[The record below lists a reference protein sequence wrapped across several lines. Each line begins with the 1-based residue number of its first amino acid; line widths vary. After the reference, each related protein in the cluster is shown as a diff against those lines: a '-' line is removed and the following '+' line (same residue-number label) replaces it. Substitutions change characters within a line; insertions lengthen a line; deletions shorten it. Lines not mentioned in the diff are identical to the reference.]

1 MKSFIIHAFGI
12 LIFLLLS
19 GCQTIETRGQFI
31 DNTLLSR
38 LETQKLNKSEVTELI
53 GSPTIIP
60 DYSPNS
66 WYYIER
72 TMSKRAWFNPKVEQ
86 QRIVRVTFD
95 TRNLVQEVI
104 VINDSHKEDIEVI
117 REYTKTYGTELNG
130 LQKFVKNF
138 GRFNATTK
146 NSKKK
151 K

>member
-1 MKSFIIHAFGI
+1 MKSFIIPVFSI
-12 LIFLLLS
+12 LILLMLG

-31 DNTLLSR
+31 DNTLLSQ
-38 LETQKLNKSEVTELI
+38 LETRKLNKLEVKELI

-60 DYSPNS
+60 DYSPNN

-72 TMSKRAWFNPKVEQ
+72 TMSQRAWFNPKVEQ
-86 QRIVRVTFD
+86 QRIVKVTFNN
-95 TRNLVQEVI
+95 NLVQEVT
-104 VINDSHKEDIEVI
+104 VINDSYKEDVEVI

-146 NSKKK
+146 SSKKK